1 MRKQNTQRVRVNV
14 SDGGGA
20 GALRAQGIDD
30 DNVIVDRVRQAHG
43 LSNGQGG
50 VGREQGMH
58 DASEVLET
66 TTEASRIQ
74 GRQQRLRHRDDGSEE
89 LATTTEASAEE
100 DEPGDC

>member
-1 MRKQNTQRVRVNV
+1 MR
-14 SDGGGA
+14 
-20 GALRAQGIDD
+20 LRAQGIDD

-58 DASEVLET
+58 DASEVLEK

-74 GRQQRLRHRDDGSEE
+74 GRQQRPRHRDDGPEE

-100 DEPGDC
+100 DEPGVSTTRTEAPAEEVEETTRLS